1 MVTPPGHEPAHMG
14 PEVEPLTGDSEQL
27 AEAFRGFAREGI
39 AQLQLVLNPCTESA
53 VEALEPVVELLDRG

>member
-1 MVTPPGHEPAHMG
+1 MG